1 MDIKKICLKI
11 SCIIIMIVI
20 ILSSY
25 ALYLPCGNIS
35 IQEEQTQAQPQDIRV
50 EEPIVEENN
59 INNTENQVEEKKQ
72 DDIQQQQQ
80 QQQQIAAKENVTIA
94 STEEKTK
101 VTSRGGS
108 SLREEEEMKNK
119 KVSLGVYKLT
129 AYCGCSKCCGKSTG
143 ITASGAKAK
152 ANHTIAA
159 PKNFAFG
166 TKIEIDGNIYIVED
180 RGGAIKGNKID
191 VYFNSHLEAL
201 NFGVKYKEI
210 YRVD

>member
-11 SCIIIMIVI
+11 SCIIIIIII

-25 ALYLPCGNIS
+25 ALYLPCGNTD
-35 IQEEQTQAQPQDIRV
+35 IQKEQSQAQPQDIQI

-59 INNTENQVEEKKQ
+59 INNIEIQVEEEKQ

-80 QQQQIAAKENVTIA
+80 PVATEENVTIA

-101 VTSRGGS
+101 VTSRSGS
-108 SLREEEEMKNK
+108 SLREEETKSK

-166 TKIEIDGNIYIVED
+166 TKIEINGNIYVVED

-191 VYFNSHLEAL
+191 VYFSSHSEAL
-201 NFGVKYKEI
+201 SFGVKYTEI

>member
-11 SCIIIMIVI
+11 SCVIIMIVI

-25 ALYLPCGNIS
+25 ALYLPCGNTS
-35 IQEEQTQAQPQDIRV
+35 IQEEQSQAQPQNIQI
-50 EEPIVEENN
+50 EEPIVEEKN
-59 INNTENQVEEKKQ
+59 IENVENKIEEQEDVKIEEVKNP
-72 DDIQQQQQ
+72 
-80 QQQQIAAKENVTIA
+80 IAAEESVTVA

-108 SLREEEEMKNK
+108 SIREEEKTENK
-119 KVSLGVYKLT
+119 KISLGVYKLT

-166 TKIEIDGNIYIVED
+166 TKIEIDDNIYVVED

-191 VYFNSHLEAL
+191 VYFSSHSEAL
-201 NFGVKYKEI
+201 SFGVKYKEI

>member
-11 SCIIIMIVI
+11 SYIIIIIVI

-25 ALYLPCGNIS
+25 ALYLPCGNTR
-35 IQEEQTQAQPQDIRV
+35 IQEEQSQAQPQNIQIEESIVEEKNIENIENKNEEQNDIQV
-50 EEPIVEENN
+50 ETTTKEEPIA
-59 INNTENQVEEKKQ
+59 TE
-72 DDIQQQQQ
+72 
-80 QQQQIAAKENVTIA
+80 ENVTVA
-94 STEEKTK
+94 LTEEKTK
-101 VTSRGGS
+101 VTSRGS
-108 SLREEEEMKNK
+108 NSIREEEKTKNK
-119 KVSLGVYKLT
+119 TSLGMYKLT

-159 PKNFAFG
+159 SKNFAFG
-166 TKIEIDGNIYIVED
+166 TKIEIDGNIYVVED

-191 VYFNSHLEAL
+191 VYFSSHSEAL
-201 NFGVKYKEI
+201 NFGIKYKEI

>member
-11 SCIIIMIVI
+11 SCIIIIIVI

-25 ALYLPCGNIS
+25 ALYLPCGNTG
-35 IQEEQTQAQPQDIRV
+35 IQKEQSQAQPQDIQI

-59 INNTENQVEEKKQ
+59 INNIEIQVEEEKQ

-80 QQQQIAAKENVTIA
+80 QPIAVEENVTIA

-101 VTSRGGS
+101 VTSRGGTS
-108 SLREEEEMKNK
+108 VREEEETKNR

-143 ITASGAKAK
+143 ITASGTKAK

-166 TKIEIDGNIYIVED
+166 TKIEIDGNIYVVED

-191 VYFNSHLEAL
+191 VYFSSHSEAL

>member
-11 SCIIIMIVI
+11 NCIIIIIVI

-25 ALYLPCGNIS
+25 ALYLPCGNTG
-35 IQEEQTQAQPQDIRV
+35 IQNEQSQAQPQDIQI

-59 INNTENQVEEKKQ
+59 INNIEIQVEEEKQ
-72 DDIQQQQQ
+72 NDIQQQQQ
-80 QQQQIAAKENVTIA
+80 PIAAEENVTIA

-108 SLREEEEMKNK
+108 SLREEEEEKTKNK

-143 ITASGAKAK
+143 ITASGVKAK

-166 TKIEIDGNIYIVED
+166 TKIEIDGCIYVVED

-191 VYFNSHLEAL
+191 VYFNSHSEAL
-201 NFGVKYKEI
+201 SFGVKYTEI

>member
-11 SCIIIMIVI
+11 SCIIIIIVI

-25 ALYLPCGNIS
+25 ALYLPCGNTG
-35 IQEEQTQAQPQDIRV
+35 IQKEQSQAQPQDIQI

-59 INNTENQVEEKKQ
+59 INNIEIQVKEEKQ

-80 QQQQIAAKENVTIA
+80 QPIAAEENVTIA

-101 VTSRGGS
+101 VTSRSGS
-108 SLREEEEMKNK
+108 SLREEEEEKTKNK

-143 ITASGAKAK
+143 ITASGVKAK

-166 TKIEIDGNIYIVED
+166 TKIEINGNIYVVED

-191 VYFNSHLEAL
+191 VYFSSHSEAL
-201 NFGVKYKEI
+201 NFGIKYKEI

>member
-11 SCIIIMIVI
+11 SCVIIMIVI

-25 ALYLPCGNIS
+25 ALYLPCGNTN
-35 IQEEQTQAQPQDIRV
+35 IQEEQSQAQPQNVQI
-50 EEPIVEENN
+50 EEPIVEEKN
-59 INNTENQVEEKKQ
+59 IENVENKIEEQEDVKIEEVEEP
-72 DDIQQQQQ
+72 
-80 QQQQIAAKENVTIA
+80 IAAKENTTIA
-94 STEEKTK
+94 LTEEKTK
-101 VTSRGGS
+101 VTSRGES
-108 SLREEEEMKNK
+108 SVREEEKTKNK
-119 KVSLGVYKLT
+119 KISLGIYKLT

-143 ITASGAKAK
+143 ITASGVKAK

-159 PKNFAFG
+159 PKNFVFG

-191 VYFNSHLEAL
+191 VYFSSHSEAL

>member
-11 SCIIIMIVI
+11 SCIVIMIVI

-25 ALYLPCGNIS
+25 ALYLPCGNTS
-35 IQEEQTQAQPQDIRV
+35 TQEEQSQIQPQDIQV
-50 EEPIVEENN
+50 EEPIVEEKENIESIENKVEEQNN
-59 INNTENQVEEKKQ
+59 IDVEKVEEP
-72 DDIQQQQQ
+72 
-80 QQQQIAAKENVTIA
+80 IAAQENITIA

-108 SLREEEEMKNK
+108 SIREEEKTK
-119 KVSLGVYKLT
+119 GKTSLGIYKLT

-166 TKIEIDGNIYIVED
+166 TKIEIDGNIYVVED

-191 VYFNSHLEAL
+191 VYFNSHSEAL